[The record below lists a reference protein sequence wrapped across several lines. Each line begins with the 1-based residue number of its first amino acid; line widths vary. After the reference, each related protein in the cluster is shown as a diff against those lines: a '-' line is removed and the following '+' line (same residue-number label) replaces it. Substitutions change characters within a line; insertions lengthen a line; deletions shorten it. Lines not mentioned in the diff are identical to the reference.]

1 MNQAI
6 LMLSLAFLLSCSTTG
21 KSSWPVLKDRE
32 VNTEFTLKGEELAV
46 IETVV
51 STLEQSYGK
60 DEVDGQFIA
69 SNDSIITL
77 NVYYTYEGNL
87 VQKTEIIRGKKENI
101 SEELIANYYA
111 VNELEVSFS
120 EYITHNDKLVDS
132 AIAKSRIPNGN
143 ESREF
148 WSNLHAVYP
157 DAIGTLAFS
166 RVGFSEDRTEAL
178 LEVDFKRGP
187 MTGFRDFL
195 LRRCHK

>member
-111 VNELEVSFS
+111 VNELLNP
-120 EYITHNDKLVDS
+120 I
-132 AIAKSRIPNGN
+132 IGQRKSMILPTIQQMN
-143 ESREF
+143 S
-148 WSNLHAVYP
+148 SQHTLHPRSKPEKTRKTKSV
-157 DAIGTLAFS
+157 ILS
-166 RVGFSEDRTEAL
+166 RVPI
-178 LEVDFKRGP
+178 VVMP
-187 MTGFRDFL
+187 
-195 LRRCHK
+195 